1 MSTTFVITTGLSFIL
16 STSIF
21 ALSLFS
27 FTALSL
33 WLNTIVAG
41 LTIIY
46 HGAIIYLSCR
56 RTTKSMASTGADGP
70 RASRISS
77 AAYSVKFIMLLF
89 GAWVVALGISIQ
101 VTVMG
106 PKSLTMSQQNAPW
119 NKDVQVAETILLVV
133 QTLIVG
139 SMMANCIKSRR
150 SGGGSTVTKNVRE
163 MYEKHLFLPSPV
175 VCRST
180 FTRSRLQIL

>member
-56 RTTKSMASTGADGP
+56 KTTKSVISTGADRP

-77 AAYSVKFIMLLF
+77 AAYSIKFVMLLF
-89 GAWVVALGISIQ
+89 GAWVVALCISIQ

-106 PKSLTMSQQNAPW
+106 PKSLTMSEQNTPW
-119 NKDVQVAETILLVV
+119 NKSVQVAETILLSF
-133 QTLIVG
+133 QTFIVG
-139 SMMANCIKSRR
+139 TMMANCIKSRR
-150 SGGGSTVTKNVRE
+150 SGGGSTVTESVRE
-163 MYEKHLFLPSPV
+163 MYEKHLFLPSPL

-180 FTRSRLQIL
+180 FPGSRLQIL